1 MRGRDAPATAAETAA
16 LLENRRYLKIMNAAI
31 DNPMDSSPAETFAA
45 SRWTQGNFFFP
56 TKLVISPQRVARVKS
71 RLFGS
76 NEESIAMSKIA
87 SVHISTGVFWS
98 EIVVESTGGT
108 DPITSHGHRKA
119 DAQRIRDL
127 IESYQAQAR

>member
-1 MRGRDAPATAAETAA
+1 MNMASAP
-16 LLENRRYLKIMNAAI
+16 LSS
-31 DNPMDSSPAETFAA
+31 MDSSPAETFTA

-56 TKLVISPQRVARVKS
+56 TRLVVSPQRVSRVKS
-71 RLFGS
+71 RMFGS

-98 EIVVESTGGT
+98 EIVIESTGGT
-108 DPITSHGHRKA
+108 DPITSHGHRKK

-127 IESYQAQAR
+127 IEMYQAQVHG

>member
-1 MRGRDAPATAAETAA
+1 MEVPTSVRSVFNFSITQFPDESMT
-16 LLENRRYLKIMNAAI
+16 
-31 DNPMDSSPAETFAA
+31 DSMDCSPAEIFSA

-56 TKLVISPQRVARVKS
+56 TKLVVSPQRVSRVKS
-71 RLFGS
+71 RFFGS

-87 SVHISTGVFWS
+87 SVHINTGPIWS

-108 DPITSHGHRKA
+108 DPIMSHGHRKK

-127 IESYQAQAR
+127 IEQYQAQVRG